1 MKSVC
6 GGISETGLVR
16 RNNEDAI
23 LLRTCRDAALFL
35 VADGIGGREHGEV
48 VSAMLR
54 DGFAEWWDAWFL
66 PRENHASFPK
76 VIDALREKLTEINAD
91 AVHRFGEMNAGSTLV
106 LLFLYGGN
114 CVRFS
119 SGDSRI
125 YLARGLRLSQLTRD
139 DIYENLTVKPAGY
152 GKESN
157 GKLVAAIGIQERPA
171 FTVATDA
178 IHSGDRF
185 FLCSDGV
192 YRFLAHR
199 KLQFSLCVRG
209 KFAVPETMIY
219 SLAKEVK
226 KNGAKDN
233 YSMIFVRVE

>member
-1 MKSVC
+1 MNTVY

-23 LLRTCRDAALFL
+23 LLRTGKDAALFL
-35 VADGIGGREHGEV
+35 VADGVGGREHGEV

-54 DGFAEWWDAWFL
+54 DGFADWWDAWFL
-66 PRENHASFPK
+66 PRENHASFPE
-76 VIDALREKLTEINAD
+76 VIDALREKLTEINTG
-91 AVHRFGEMNAGSTLV
+91 AVNRFGEMNAGSTLV

-125 YLARGLRLSQLTRD
+125 YRARGLRLCQLTRD
-139 DIYENLTVKPAGY
+139 DVYENLAVKPAGY
-152 GKESN
+152 GKEAN
-157 GKLVAAIGIQERPA
+157 GKLVAAIGIHERPT

-178 IHSGDRF
+178 VHSGDRF

-199 KLQFSLCVRG
+199 KLQFALCVQG
-209 KFAVPETMIY
+209 KFAVPKTIINL
-219 SLAKEVK
+219 LAKEVEN
-226 KNGAKDN
+226 NGAKDN